1 MLGVVL
7 AIIAFCPFIWG
18 FKRCYRVVKGR
29 NGFIETH
36 GGARTR
42 VVCSTL
48 PSRGKSLTPEPRI
61 EMLEDRRALVE
72 RSEDTQESSG
82 FAIM

>member
-18 FKRCYRVVKGR
+18 FKRRYRVVKGR
-29 NGFIETH
+29 NGFIEAR
-36 GGARTR
+36 GGAHTR
-42 VVCSTL
+42 VVCNTL
-48 PSRGKSLTPEPRI
+48 PSRGKSLTPESRI

-72 RSEDTQESSG
+72 RSEDTQEASG
-82 FAIM
+82 FAIA